1 MLNVLERDWQILSRD
16 SVAITSKSKFQLRK
30 DTKPIKQVQRWNH
43 NCRLLPKRTILK
55 NTVIIMY
62 NNKDGQI

>member
-1 MLNVLERDWQILSRD
+1 MLNVLKRDQYKKSRVY
-16 SVAITSKSKFQLRK
+16 VAITSRRKFQLRK
-30 DTKPIKQVQRWNH
+30 DTKPIKQAQRWND
-43 NCRLLPKRTILK
+43 NCRLLPKRILLE